1 MTDALTAIPMARPK
15 NRPWDPPAEYAALRE
30 QKPLWP
36 FTFPDGHEG
45 WLVLSHGL
53 VREIVADPR
62 FSARQELRHYHAAAV
77 EMPPAEPGELL
88 NMDAPEHTRLRK
100 LLTGKFT
107 VRRMAQLTERV
118 EQVVQENLDAMEAK
132 GPGVDLVE
140 AFAKPVP
147 AVMICELLGVP
158 YADREQFQGWV
169 GKFGSLD
176 TPAEEQY
183 AAHGAMVAYIA
194 KLVQDK
200 RANPTEDILSD
211 LTTGDLTDEE
221 LVGLGVFLLFAG
233 LDTTAN
239 MIGLGTFAL
248 LEHPDQLE
256 LLRREPELVGSA
268 VEELMRFLTIVHVA
282 ARAALEDVEI
292 GGQQIK
298 AGQTVALAFQV
309 ANRDP
314 ERFPNPD
321 ALDLRRES
329 AGHLAFSHGAH
340 QCLGQQLA
348 RVEMRAAFPA
358 LLNRFP
364 GLRLAVP
371 ADEVP
376 MRENHDIYGVHRL
389 PVTW

>member
-1 MTDALTAIPMARPK
+1 MTESLAALPLTRPK
-15 NRPWDPPAEYAALRE
+15 SRPWDPPAEYATLRE

-45 WLVLSHGL
+45 WLAVGHEV

-62 FSARQELRHYHAAAV
+62 FSARQELRHYHAAAI

-100 LLTGKFT
+100 LLAGKFT
-107 VRRMAQLTERV
+107 VRRMAQLTERI
-118 EQVVQENLDAMEAK
+118 EQIVTEHLDAMEAN
-132 GPGVDLVE
+132 GPGADLVE

-147 AVMICELLGVP
+147 AMVICELLGVP
-158 YADREQFQGWV
+158 YADRAEFQAWTATLSGV
-169 GKFGSLD
+169 EA
-176 TPAEEQY
+176 PPEEQY
-183 AAHGAMVAYIA
+183 AAYGSLVEYIG
-194 KLVQDK
+194 KLVQSK
-200 RANPTEDILSD
+200 RANPAEDVFSD
-211 LTTGDLTDEE
+211 LTTSDLSDAE
-221 LVGLGVFLLFAG
+221 LVGLGIFLLSAG

-256 LLRREPELVGSA
+256 ILRREPELIGNA
-268 VEELMRFLTIVHVA
+268 VEELMRYLTIVNVV
-282 ARAALEDVEI
+282 ARAAAEDVVI
-292 GGQQIK
+292 GGEQIK
-298 AGQTVALAFQV
+298 AGQTVALAVQA
-309 ANRDP
+309 ANRDAA
-314 ERFPNPD
+314 RFPNAD
-321 ALDLRRES
+321 TLDLRRETT
-329 AGHLAFSHGAH
+329 GHLAFGHGAH

-358 LLNRFP
+358 LLSRFP

-371 ADEVP
+371 VEEVP
-376 MRENHDIYGVHRL
+376 MRDGQDIFGVHRL